1 MDINSEEEIKEPL
14 LPKKEE
20 IPSMIPAEV
29 GLAYCNKLFFLEK
42 QFRDLTPEE
51 RKDRRQE
58 TEMPVWESFYAWLEQ
73 LNPVKRSKLEKAVI
87 YAKKHKETLR
97 NYLQDGRC
105 EISNNAAERRAKS
118 YAIGRKAF
126 LFHTSTAGAE
136 ASAVMYSIVE
146 TAKANSLNVFQYL
159 YTVLLYMPDYKNEPA
174 GIEKLLPW
182 SDFIKER
189 CSGLIDVENQTL
201 EHHEPLPV

>member
-1 MDINSEEEIKEPL
+1 MPSGASEKAEAVGYQSEEEIKEPL

-73 LNPVKRSKLEKAVI
+73 LNPVKRSKLEKAE
-87 YAKKHKETLR
+87 Y
-97 NYLQDGRC
+97 YG
-105 EISNNAAERRAKS
+105 
-118 YAIGRKAF
+118 YF
-126 LFHTSTAGAE
+126 
-136 ASAVMYSIVE
+136 
-146 TAKANSLNVFQYL
+146 
-159 YTVLLYMPDYKNEPA
+159 YTTCPD
-174 GIEKLLPW
+174 
-182 SDFIKER
+182 
-189 CSGLIDVENQTL
+189 
-201 EHHEPLPV
+201 